1 MTEVVRRPLTR
12 QVVLDTAVRIADERG
27 LEGLSMRK
35 LAEELGVKPAAL
47 YNHVSGKDALLDGMI
62 ETIMSKMG
70 SPSEHAGGWEGRIRE
85 RLLRSREIAHEHP
98 NVYKLFAARFT
109 THIPGV
115 LTLVEQLLDALR
127 EGGLD
132 ATSALHAYR
141 TLVNYTIGYALAEI
155 RGFSLETEDP
165 DLPPPFRS
173 QKPIPE
179 DFPRVIEL
187 APHLKC
193 VDHDEEFM
201 FGLDSIIAG
210 LKANSEL
217 WKTRSAEVVD

>member
-1 MTEVVRRPLTR
+1 MAEIVKRPLTK

-35 LAEELGVKPAAL
+35 LSEELGVKPSAL
-47 YNHVSGKDALLDGMI
+47 YNHVSNKDALLDGMI
-62 ETIMSKMG
+62 ETVMSKMG
-70 SPSEHAGGWEGRIRE
+70 SPSEHAESWADRIRE
-85 RLLRSREIAHEHP
+85 RLLRSREIAQEHP
-98 NVYKLFAARFT
+98 NVYSLFAARFT
-109 THIPGV
+109 THIPEV
-115 LTLVEQLLDALR
+115 LALVEELLDALR
-127 EGGLD
+127 QAGLD
-132 ATSALHAYR
+132 APSALHAYR

-155 RGFSLETEDP
+155 RGFSLESEDP

-173 QKPIPE
+173 QRPIPK

-201 FGLDSIIAG
+201 FGLDCIIAG
-210 LKANSEL
+210 LKTKFEL
-217 WKTRSAEVVD
+217 